1 MSNYGQQPPYGQN
14 PYGPQTPYG
23 QPQPPYQRPAQ
34 APYGQPQGQ
43 PYPGQPN
50 PYAPPQ
56 PGAAPQGQPP
66 AGQQGQPYAP
76 SYPPPGQWPGQN
88 QPPRPALVE
97 RPLVVVTMDAVPGR
111 TIIGVVGEVVGV
123 VARSRELAPAL
134 RTANPLEGYALMLTR
149 SRQEAVDRLVEMA
162 QAAGADAVVGLRYDC
177 SEITQSLSE
186 VSAYGTAVT
195 LAAVAEEGLASE
207 TSADRPW
214 DEEDARTPVQPLS
227 PPDFVGTPD
236 FGGAGGSESTGS
248 ERAEFEPARSE
259 PAGSEPTGSEE
270 ARSEEVEGTQNR
282 PPAPGAPGAHAWPSP
297 QWPGQN

>member
-1 MSNYGQQPPYGQN
+1 MSNYGQQPPPYGQN

-56 PGAAPQGQPP
+56 PGAAPQGPPP
-66 AGQQGQPYAP
+66 AGQQGQPYSP
-76 SYPPPGQWPGQN
+76 GYPPPGQWPGQN
-88 QPPRPALVE
+88 QPTRPALVE

-111 TIIGVVGEVVGV
+111 RITGVVGEVVGV
-123 VARSRELAPAL
+123 VARSRELPPAL
-134 RTANPLEGYALMLTR
+134 RTANPLEGYATMLTR

-195 LAAVAEEGLASE
+195 LEAVAEEALTSE

-214 DEEDARTPVQPLS
+214 EDEDAPTPVQPLS
-227 PPDFVGTPD
+227 PPDFVGAPD
-236 FGGAGGSESTGS
+236 FSGESGPQTPGGSPSSEASGVQGS
-248 ERAEFEPARSE
+248 WEPDS
-259 PAGSEPTGSEE
+259 AGSDE
-270 ARSEEVEGTQNR
+270 ADR
-282 PPAPGAPGAHAWPSP
+282 PQDRTAPGSHAWPAP
-297 QWPGQN
+297 QEPGPR